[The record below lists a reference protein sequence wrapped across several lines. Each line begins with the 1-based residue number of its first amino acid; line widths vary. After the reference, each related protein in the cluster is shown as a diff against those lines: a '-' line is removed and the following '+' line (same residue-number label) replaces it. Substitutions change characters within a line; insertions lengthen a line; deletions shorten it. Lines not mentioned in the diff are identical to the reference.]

1 MENVGSYIKKVRNAK
16 NITLRELAKNI
27 SVTFSYISQIENN
40 TLKNPPSDDILEE
53 LSDALQLTDEEKDYL
68 FYLAAYEKTPDL
80 IKKMLS
86 EKEYNEY
93 NGDLAPNFNVNEF
106 YIPVYD
112 GVSAGPGKYVL
123 GETIDQIP
131 IPQNF
136 KTSSPLIGFR
146 VCSDSMIPKIPEDSY
161 ILIKENIIPEN
172 GQIGVFV
179 INDEWYVKVFRKFGN
194 QVVLSSLN
202 TKYEDMVIDT
212 QKTFFRIIGKVI
224 MVMKYI

>member
-1 MENVGSYIKKVRNAK
+1 METVGTYIKKVRNAK
-16 NITLRELAKNI
+16 NITLRELAKSI

-40 TLKNPPSDDILEE
+40 SLKNPPSDDILNEFSE
-53 LSDALQLTDEEKDYL
+53 ALQLTDEENEYL

-80 IKKMLS
+80 IKKILFEKDS
-86 EKEYNEY
+86 ENIK
-93 NGDLAPNFNVNEF
+93 GDLNSNFNINNF

-131 IPQNF
+131 IPLNY
-136 KTSSPLIGFR
+136 KTSSPLVGFR

-179 INDEWYVKVFRKFGN
+179 VGDEWYVKVFRKFGN
-194 QVVLSSLN
+194 QVILSSLN
-202 TKYEDMVIDT
+202 TKYEDMIIDT
-212 QKTFFRIIGKVI
+212 QKKFFRIIGKVV
-224 MVMKYI
+224 MVMNYI